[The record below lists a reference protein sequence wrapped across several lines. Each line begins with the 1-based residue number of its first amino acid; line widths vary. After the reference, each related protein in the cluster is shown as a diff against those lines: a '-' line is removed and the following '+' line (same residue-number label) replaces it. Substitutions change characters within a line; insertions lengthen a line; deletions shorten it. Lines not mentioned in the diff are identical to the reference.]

1 MGKIKLPANVT
12 RTLGNIGLGLKKHAP
27 EILMVTGV
35 VGTVAATVMACKA
48 STKVEAI
55 IDKTKKKIDIIN
67 DCEAHPE
74 NLPEPYTKEV
84 AKKDR
89 LIVYTHTGMD
99 LVKLYGPSVA
109 LGVASIT
116 CILASN
122 NILRKRSAAI
132 AAAYTTIDNGFKEYR
147 QRVVDRFGEEM
158 DKELKYNIK
167 AKEVEE
173 VVVDEKGEEQVVK
186 TTVQTAE
193 INKYSDYAR
202 FFDESCYGYSKSPEY
217 NLMFL
222 KRQQNWANDLLQ
234 AKGHLFLNDVYE
246 MLGMEK
252 TQAGQEI
259 GWLYSTNPKSPHYN
273 TYIDFGIYD
282 PKNKSARLFVNG
294 LERVCLVDFNV
305 TGNIMHTLQK

>member
-27 EILMVTGV
+27 EILVVTGV
-35 VGTVAATVMACKA
+35 VGAVTSAVLACKA
-48 STKVEAI
+48 TTKLEGI
-55 IDKTKKKIDIIN
+55 IDKTKKQLEVIN

-74 NLPEPYTKEV
+74 TLPEPYTKED
-84 AKKDR
+84 AKKDK
-89 LIVYTHTGMD
+89 LVVYAHTGLD
-99 LVKLYGPSVA
+99 LVKLYGPSLA
-109 LGVASIT
+109 LGTASIV

-122 NILRKRSAAI
+122 NILRKRSAAV
-132 AAAYTTIDNGFKEYR
+132 AAAYATIDNGFKEYR
-147 QRVVDRFGEEM
+147 QRVVERFGEDL

-173 VVVDEKGEEQVVK
+173 IVTDEKGEEQVVK

-202 FFDESCYGYSKSPEY
+202 FFDESCYAYSKNPEY

-222 KRQQNWANDLLQ
+222 KRQQDWANELLQ
-234 AKGHLFLNDVYE
+234 ARGHLFLNDVYE

-252 TQAGQEI
+252 TQAGQEL
-259 GWLYSTNPKSPHYN
+259 GWIYSANPNSEHYN
-273 TYIDFGIYD
+273 TYIDFGMYN
-282 PKNKSARLFVNG
+282 PNNKNARLFVNG
-294 LERVCLVDFNV
+294 LERTFLVEFNV
-305 TGNIMHTLQK
+305 TGNIMYILKK